1 VPEDG
6 TEEAQDLWRGADEV
20 HTVTIAFVEATA
32 AVSRRLT
39 GRARRAALRALV
51 ARWQEVDAIAAGDDV
66 VDEAAGIARRHG
78 LRALD
83 SLHLA
88 AATLVPGPALVM
100 ATWDH
105 ELRAAAGAVGLA
117 TAPR

>member
-1 VPEDG
+1 V
-6 TEEAQDLWRGADEV
+6 QDLWRGADEV

-39 GRARRAALRALV
+39 GRARRAALSALV
-51 ARWQEVDAIAAGDDV
+51 ARWQEVDAIAVSDDV
-66 VDEAAGIARRHG
+66 VDEAAGMARRHR

-88 AATLVPGPALVM
+88 AATLVSGLPIVM

-105 ELRAAAGAVGLA
+105 ELARAAESEGFAI
-117 TAPR
+117 AP